1 MRVELSLQL
10 DVIPV
15 VFSHCSC
22 YVFSFL
28 NFPNFCRAEQFAEA
42 ATDAVAPFDCKC
54 TSYTSRS
61 PLGMAAS
68 IYGRLHGVCFHCVH
82 ACGGYVSIDSQP
94 TTVAGQVRGRAC
106 LSSSSVTWRPLI
118 AYCIPPLSRH
128 AGGQYFDL
136 QGDLASLRED
146 SILTFKGT

>member
-1 MRVELSLQL
+1 MRVDLSLQL

-15 VFSHCSC
+15 VFSHSSC

-42 ATDAVAPFDCKC
+42 ATDAAAPFDCKC

-68 IYGRLHGVCFHCVH
+68 TYGRLHGVCFHCVH
-82 ACGGYVSIDSQP
+82 AHGPLRCPLHGS
-94 TTVAGQVRGRAC
+94 VA
-106 LSSSSVTWRPLI
+106 VTFPQFLNQR
-118 AYCIPPLSRH
+118 LSRVRSAVELVCPH
-128 AGGQYFDL
+128 RLSLGGL
-136 QGDLASLRED
+136 
-146 SILTFKGT
+146 